1 MAKSI
6 GQRIKSWGI
15 TLLLAVV
22 VFSVLSAWKSKDM
35 LLGPAPVLAGYDLQ
49 GQLITL
55 EPKDEATLVYFW
67 ATWCPICGFT
77 VSSIASIAEDYPV
90 ITVATTSGSEEE
102 IATYLAQK
110 NIRLPVMM
118 DDSGDLGRHW
128 GVTGVPA
135 IFIVDSK
142 GQITHRSLGYASEL
156 GLRARLALAD

>member
-1 MAKSI
+1 MAKSV
-6 GQRIKSWGI
+6 GQRFKSWGI

-22 VFSVLSAWKSKDM
+22 VFSALSAWKSKDM

-49 GQLITL
+49 GQLMTL
-55 EPKDEATLVYFW
+55 EPKDEPTLIYFW

-77 VSSIASIAEDYPV
+77 ISSIASIAEDYPV

-102 IATYLAQK
+102 VKAYLAQK

-128 GVTGVPA
+128 DVTGVPA

>member
-1 MAKSI
+1 MAKTV

-22 VFSVLSAWKSKDM
+22 VFSALSAWKSKDM

-49 GQLITL
+49 GQLMTL
-55 EPKDEATLVYFW
+55 EPKDEPTLIYFW

-77 VSSIASIAEDYPV
+77 ISSIASIAEDYPV

-102 IATYLAQK
+102 VKAYLAQK

-128 GVTGVPA
+128 DVTGVPA

-156 GLRARLALAD
+156 GLRARLALTD

>member
-1 MAKSI
+1 MAKGI
-6 GQRIKSWGI
+6 GQRIKSLGI

-22 VFSVLSAWKSKDM
+22 VFSALSAWKSQDM

-55 EPKDEATLVYFW
+55 EPKDEPTLVYFW

-77 VSSIASIAEDYPV
+77 ISSIASIAEDYPV

-142 GQITHRSLGYASEL
+142 GHITHRSLGYASEL
-156 GLRARLALAD
+156 GLRARLVLAD

>member
-1 MAKSI
+1 MAKSV

-22 VFSVLSAWKSKDM
+22 VFSALSAWKSKDM

-49 GQLITL
+49 GQLMTL
-55 EPKDEATLVYFW
+55 EPKDEPTLIYFW

-77 VSSIASIAEDYPV
+77 ISSIASIAEDYPV

-102 IATYLAQK
+102 VKAYLAQK

-128 GVTGVPA
+128 DVTGVPA

>member
-1 MAKSI
+1 MAKTV
-6 GQRIKSWGI
+6 GQSIKSWGI
-15 TLLLAVV
+15 TLLLAGV
-22 VFSVLSAWKSKDM
+22 VFSALSAWKSKDM

-49 GQLITL
+49 GQLMAL
-55 EPKDEATLVYFW
+55 EPKDEPTLIYFW

-77 VSSIASIAEDYPV
+77 ISSIASIAEDYPV
-90 ITVATTSGSEEE
+90 ISVATTSGSEEE

-142 GQITHRSLGYASEL
+142 GHITHRSLGYASEL
-156 GLRARLALAD
+156 GLRARLVLAD

>member
-1 MAKSI
+1 MAKTI
-6 GQRIKSWGI
+6 GQRFKSWSI

-22 VFSVLSAWKSKDM
+22 VFSALSAWKPKDM
-35 LLGPAPVLAGYDLQ
+35 LLGSAPVLAGYDLQ
-49 GQLITL
+49 GQLMVL
-55 EPKDEATLVYFW
+55 EPTDEPTLIYFW

-77 VSSIASIAEDYPV
+77 ISSIASIAEDYPV
-90 ITVATTSGSEEE
+90 ITVATTSGNEEE
-102 IATYLAQK
+102 IVTYLAQK

>member
-1 MAKSI
+1 MAKTV

-15 TLLLAVV
+15 TLLLAVL
-22 VFSVLSAWKSKDM
+22 VFSALSAWKSKDM

-55 EPKDEATLVYFW
+55 EPKDEPTLIYFW

-77 VSSIASIAEDYPV
+77 ISSIASIAEDYPV

-110 NIRLPVMM
+110 NICLPVMM

>member
-1 MAKSI
+1 MAKTV

-22 VFSVLSAWKSKDM
+22 VFSALSAWKSKDM

-49 GQLITL
+49 GQLTSL
-55 EPKDEATLVYFW
+55 EPKQEPTLIYFW

-77 VSSIASIAEDYPV
+77 ISSIASIAEDYPV

-102 IATYLAQK
+102 IKAYLAQK

-156 GLRARLALAD
+156 GLRARLLLAD

>member
-1 MAKSI
+1 MAKTV

-15 TLLLAVV
+15 TLLLAGV
-22 VFSVLSAWKSKDM
+22 VFSALSAWKSKDM
-35 LLGPAPVLAGYDLQ
+35 LLGPAPVLAGYGLQ

-55 EPKDEATLVYFW
+55 EPKDEPTLVYFW

-90 ITVATTSGSEEE
+90 ITVATTSGNEEE

-110 NIRLPVMM
+110 NIRLPVMI
-118 DDSGDLGRHW
+118 DDSGNLGRHW

-142 GQITHRSLGYASEL
+142 GQITHRSLGYVSEL

>member
-1 MAKSI
+1 MAKSV

-22 VFSVLSAWKSKDM
+22 VFSALSAWKSKDM

-49 GQLITL
+49 GQLMTL
-55 EPKDEATLVYFW
+55 EPKDEPTLIYFW

-77 VSSIASIAEDYPV
+77 ISSIASIAEDYPV

-102 IATYLAQK
+102 IKAYLAQK

-118 DDSGDLGRHW
+118 DDSGDVGRHW

-156 GLRARLALAD
+156 GLRARLAFAD

>member
-1 MAKSI
+1 MAKSV

-15 TLLLAVV
+15 TLLLAVM
-22 VFSVLSAWKSKDM
+22 VFSALSAWKSKDM

-49 GQLITL
+49 GQLMTL
-55 EPKDEATLVYFW
+55 EPKDEPTLIYFW

-77 VSSIASIAEDYPV
+77 ISSIANIAEDYPV

-102 IATYLAQK
+102 IAAYLAQK

-128 GVTGVPA
+128 NVTGVPA

>member
-1 MAKSI
+1 MAKTV
-6 GQRIKSWGI
+6 GQRIKSWSI
-15 TLLLAVV
+15 TLLLAVM
-22 VFSVLSAWKSKDM
+22 VFSALSAWNSNDM
-35 LLGPAPVLAGYDLQ
+35 LLGPAPVLAGYDLH
-49 GQLITL
+49 GQLMVL
-55 EPKDEATLVYFW
+55 EPKDEPTLIYFW

-77 VSSIASIAEDYPV
+77 ISSIASIAEDYPV
-90 ITVATTSGSEEE
+90 ISVATTSGSEEE

-142 GQITHRSLGYASEL
+142 GQITHRSLGYVSEL

>member
-1 MAKSI
+1 MAKSV

-22 VFSVLSAWKSKDM
+22 VFSALTAWKSKDM

-49 GQLITL
+49 GQLMTL
-55 EPKDEATLVYFW
+55 EPKDEPTLIYFW

-77 VSSIASIAEDYPV
+77 ISSIASIAEDYPV

-102 IATYLAQK
+102 IKAYLAQK

-128 GVTGVPA
+128 SATGVPA

>member
-1 MAKSI
+1 MAKTV
-6 GQRIKSWGI
+6 GQRIKSWSI

-22 VFSVLSAWKSKDM
+22 VFSALSAWKSKDM

-55 EPKDEATLVYFW
+55 EPKDEPTLVYFW
-67 ATWCPICGFT
+67 STWCPICGFT

-102 IATYLAQK
+102 IETYLAQK
-110 NIRLPVMM
+110 SIRLPVMM

>member
-1 MAKSI
+1 MAKTV
-6 GQRIKSWGI
+6 GQRIKSLGI

-22 VFSVLSAWKSKDM
+22 VFSALSAWKSKDM

-55 EPKDEATLVYFW
+55 EPKDEPTLVYFW

-156 GLRARLALAD
+156 GLRARLVLAD

>member
-1 MAKSI
+1 MAKTL
-6 GQRIKSWGI
+6 GHRIKSWGI

-22 VFSVLSAWKSKDM
+22 VFSALSAWKSKDM
-35 LLGPAPVLAGYDLQ
+35 LLGSAPVLAGYDLQ
-49 GQLITL
+49 GQLMVL
-55 EPKDEATLVYFW
+55 EPTDEPTLIYFW

-77 VSSIASIAEDYPV
+77 ISSIASIAEDYPV
-90 ITVATTSGSEEE
+90 ITVATTSGNEEE

>member
-1 MAKSI
+1 MAKTV
-6 GQRIKSWGI
+6 GQRIKSLGI

-22 VFSVLSAWKSKDM
+22 VFSALSAWKPKDM
-35 LLGPAPVLAGYDLQ
+35 LLGSAPVLAGYDLQ
-49 GQLITL
+49 GQLMVL
-55 EPKDEATLVYFW
+55 EPTDEPTLIYFW

-77 VSSIASIAEDYPV
+77 ISSIASIAEDYPV
-90 ITVATTSGSEEE
+90 ITVATTSGNEEE
-102 IATYLAQK
+102 IVTYLAQK

>member
-1 MAKSI
+1 MAKTV
-6 GQRIKSWGI
+6 GQRFKSWGI

-22 VFSVLSAWKSKDM
+22 VFSALSAWKSKDM

-49 GQLITL
+49 VQLMTL
-55 EPKDEATLVYFW
+55 EPKDEPTLIYFW

-77 VSSIASIAEDYPV
+77 ISSIASIAEDYLV

-156 GLRARLALAD
+156 GLRARLALTD

>member
-1 MAKSI
+1 MAKSV
-6 GQRIKSWGI
+6 GQRFKSWGI

-22 VFSVLSAWKSKDM
+22 VFSALSAWKSKDM

-49 GQLITL
+49 GQLMTL
-55 EPKDEATLVYFW
+55 EPKDEPTLIYFW

-77 VSSIASIAEDYPV
+77 ISSIASIAEDYPV
-90 ITVATTSGSEEE
+90 ITLATTSGSEEE
-102 IATYLAQK
+102 IKAYLAQK

-128 GVTGVPA
+128 DVTGVPA

>member
-1 MAKSI
+1 MAKTV
-6 GQRIKSWGI
+6 GQRFKSWSI

-22 VFSVLSAWKSKDM
+22 VLFALSAWKSKDM

-49 GQLITL
+49 GQLMAL
-55 EPKDEATLVYFW
+55 EPKDEPTLIYFW

-102 IATYLAQK
+102 IKAYLAQK

>member
-1 MAKSI
+1 MAKTV

-22 VFSVLSAWKSKDM
+22 VFSALSAWKSKDM

-49 GQLITL
+49 GQLMTL
-55 EPKDEATLVYFW
+55 EPKDEPTLIYFW

-77 VSSIASIAEDYPV
+77 ISSIASVAEDYPV

-102 IATYLAQK
+102 IRAYLAQK

-156 GLRARLALAD
+156 GLRVRLAPAD

>member
-1 MAKSI
+1 MAKTV
-6 GQRIKSWGI
+6 GKRIKSWGI

-22 VFSVLSAWKSKDM
+22 VFSALSAWKSKDM
-35 LLGPAPVLAGYDLQ
+35 LLGSAPVLAGYDLQ

-55 EPKDEATLVYFW
+55 EPKDEPTLIYFW

-77 VSSIASIAEDYPV
+77 ISSIASIAEDYPV
-90 ITVATTSGSEEE
+90 IIVATTSGSEEE

>member
-1 MAKSI
+1 MAKTL
-6 GQRIKSWGI
+6 GHRIKSWGI

-22 VFSVLSAWKSKDM
+22 VFSALSAWKSKDM
-35 LLGPAPVLAGYDLQ
+35 LLGSAPVLAGYDLD
-49 GQLITL
+49 GQLMVF
-55 EPKDEATLVYFW
+55 EPKDEPTLVYFW

-77 VSSIASIAEDYPV
+77 ISSIASIAEDYPV

-102 IATYLAQK
+102 IKAYLAQK

>member
-1 MAKSI
+1 MAKTV

-22 VFSVLSAWKSKDM
+22 VFSALSAWKSKDM
-35 LLGPAPVLAGYDLQ
+35 LLGPAPVLAGYDLH
-49 GQLITL
+49 GQLMTL
-55 EPKDEATLVYFW
+55 EPKDEPTLVYFW

-77 VSSIASIAEDYPV
+77 ISSIASIAEDYPV

-102 IATYLAQK
+102 IETYLAQK
-110 NIRLPVMM
+110 SIRLPVMM

-142 GQITHRSLGYASEL
+142 GQITHRGLGYASEI

>member
-1 MAKSI
+1 MAKSV

-15 TLLLAVV
+15 TLLLAVM
-22 VFSVLSAWKSKDM
+22 VFSALSAWKSKDM
-35 LLGPAPVLAGYDLQ
+35 LLGPAPVLAGYDFK
-49 GQLITL
+49 GQLMTH
-55 EPKDEATLVYFW
+55 EPKDETTLIYFW

-77 VSSIASIAEDYPV
+77 ISSIASIAEDYPV

-110 NIRLPVMM
+110 NIRLPLMM

-156 GLRARLALAD
+156 GLRARLLLAD

>member
-1 MAKSI
+1 MAKTL
-6 GQRIKSWGI
+6 GHRIKSWGI

-22 VFSVLSAWKSKDM
+22 VFSALSAWKSKDM
-35 LLGPAPVLAGYDLQ
+35 LLGSAPVLAGYDLD
-49 GQLITL
+49 GQLMVL
-55 EPKDEATLVYFW
+55 EPKDEPTLVYFW

-77 VSSIASIAEDYPV
+77 ISSIASIAEDYPV
-90 ITVATTSGSEEE
+90 ITVATTSGNEEE
-102 IATYLAQK
+102 IVTYLAQK

>member
-1 MAKSI
+1 MAKSV
-6 GQRIKSWGI
+6 GQRFKSWGI

-22 VFSVLSAWKSKDM
+22 VFSALSAWKSKDM

-49 GQLITL
+49 GQLMTL
-55 EPKDEATLVYFW
+55 EPNNEPTLIYFW

-77 VSSIASIAEDYPV
+77 ISSIASIAEDYPV

-102 IATYLAQK
+102 IKAYLAQK

-128 GVTGVPA
+128 SVTGVPA

-156 GLRARLALAD
+156 GLRARLALTD

>member
-1 MAKSI
+1 MAKSV
-6 GQRIKSWGI
+6 GQRIKSWSI
-15 TLLLAVV
+15 TLLLAVM
-22 VFSVLSAWKSKDM
+22 VFSALSAWKSKDM

-49 GQLITL
+49 GQLMTL
-55 EPKDEATLVYFW
+55 EPKDEPTLIYFW

-77 VSSIASIAEDYPV
+77 ISSIASITEDYPV
-90 ITVATTSGSEEE
+90 ITVATTTGSEEE

-156 GLRARLALAD
+156 GLRARLLLAD

>member
-1 MAKSI
+1 MAKSV
-6 GQRIKSWGI
+6 GQRFKSWGI

-22 VFSVLSAWKSKDM
+22 VFSALSAWKSKDM

-49 GQLITL
+49 GQLMTL
-55 EPKDEATLVYFW
+55 EPKDEPTLIYFW

-77 VSSIASIAEDYPV
+77 ISSIASIAEDYPV

-102 IATYLAQK
+102 IKAYLAQK

-128 GVTGVPA
+128 NVTGVPA

>member
-1 MAKSI
+1 MAKTV

-22 VFSVLSAWKSKDM
+22 VFSALSAWKSKDM

-49 GQLITL
+49 GQLMTL
-55 EPKDEATLVYFW
+55 EPKDEPTLIYFW

-77 VSSIASIAEDYPV
+77 ISSIASIAEDYPV

-102 IATYLAQK
+102 IATYLTQK
-110 NIRLPVMM
+110 NISLPVMM

-142 GQITHRSLGYASEL
+142 GQIIHRSLGYASEV
-156 GLRARLALAD
+156 GLRVRLLLAD

>member
-1 MAKSI
+1 MAKTV

-49 GQLITL
+49 GQLMTL
-55 EPKDEATLVYFW
+55 EPKDEPTLIYFW

-77 VSSIASIAEDYPV
+77 ISSIASIAEDYPV
-90 ITVATTSGSEEE
+90 ITVATTSGNEEE

>member
-1 MAKSI
+1 MAKTVR
-6 GQRIKSWGI
+6 QRIKSWGI

-22 VFSVLSAWKSKDM
+22 VFSTLSAWKSKDM

-49 GQLITL
+49 GQLMTL
-55 EPKDEATLVYFW
+55 EPKDEPTLIYFW

-77 VSSIASIAEDYPV
+77 ISSIAGIAEDYPV

-102 IATYLAQK
+102 IAAYLAQK
-110 NIRLPVMM
+110 NIRLAVMM

-128 GVTGVPA
+128 SVTGVPA

-156 GLRARLALAD
+156 GLRARLALAN

>member
-1 MAKSI
+1 MAKTV

-22 VFSVLSAWKSKDM
+22 VFSALSAWKSKDM

-49 GQLITL
+49 GQLMTL
-55 EPKDEATLVYFW
+55 EPKDEPTLIYFW

-77 VSSIASIAEDYPV
+77 ISSIASIAEDHPV

-102 IATYLAQK
+102 IAAYLAQK

-156 GLRARLALAD
+156 GLRARLALAN

>member
-1 MAKSI
+1 MAKTV

-22 VFSVLSAWKSKDM
+22 VFSALSAWKSKDM
-35 LLGPAPVLAGYDLQ
+35 LLGSAPVLAGYDLQ

-55 EPKDEATLVYFW
+55 EPKDEPTLIYFW

-77 VSSIASIAEDYPV
+77 ISSIASIAEDYPV

-102 IATYLAQK
+102 ITAYLAQK

>member
-1 MAKSI
+1 MAKSV

-22 VFSVLSAWKSKDM
+22 VFFALSAWKSKDM

-49 GQLITL
+49 GQIMTL
-55 EPKDEATLVYFW
+55 EPKDEPTLIYFW

-77 VSSIASIAEDYPV
+77 ISSIASIAEDYPV

-110 NIRLPVMM
+110 NICLPVMM

-142 GQITHRSLGYASEL
+142 GQITHRSLGYTSEL
-156 GLRARLALAD
+156 GLRMRLLLAD

>member
-1 MAKSI
+1 MAKTV

-15 TLLLAVV
+15 TLLLAWV
-22 VFSVLSAWKSKDM
+22 VFSALSAWKSKDM

-55 EPKDEATLVYFW
+55 EPKDEPTLVYFW

-77 VSSIASIAEDYPV
+77 ISSIASIAEDYPV

-142 GQITHRSLGYASEL
+142 GHITHRSLGYASEL
-156 GLRARLALAD
+156 GLRARLVLAD

>member
-1 MAKSI
+1 MAKTV
-6 GQRIKSWGI
+6 GQRIKSLGI

-22 VFSVLSAWKSKDM
+22 VFSALSAWKSKDM
-35 LLGPAPVLAGYDLQ
+35 LLGSAPVLAGYDLD
-49 GQLITL
+49 GQLMVL
-55 EPKDEATLVYFW
+55 EPKDEPTLVYFW

-77 VSSIASIAEDYPV
+77 ISSIASIAEDYPV

-102 IATYLAQK
+102 IKAYLAQK

>member
-1 MAKSI
+1 MAKSV
-6 GQRIKSWGI
+6 GQRFKLWGI

-22 VFSVLSAWKSKDM
+22 VFSALSAWKSKDM

-49 GQLITL
+49 GQLMTL
-55 EPKDEATLVYFW
+55 EPNDEPTLIYFW

-77 VSSIASIAEDYPV
+77 ISSIASIAEDYPV

-102 IATYLAQK
+102 IKAYLAQK

-128 GVTGVPA
+128 DVTGVPA

>member
-1 MAKSI
+1 MAKGI